1 MTTIAQALRTVS
13 LGLAELAEALEGS
26 DLPPLPVTT
35 AIANDPAHYSADGDP
50 RGYGD
55 PPKAAAVAQVL
66 GECPVHQTAWVLKE
80 GGISSKTGKAYKA
93 FWKCDGKNADGS
105 FCQKKPALE
114 WVRTHDPEA
123 VAW

>member
-13 LGLAELAEALEGS
+13 VGLAELAEALEGS
-26 DLPPLPVTT
+26 DLPPIPKPQERTWE
-35 AIANDPAHYSADGDP
+35 YADE
-50 RGYGD
+50 
-55 PPKAAAVAQVL
+55 PKAAAVAQVL

-80 GGISSKTGKAYKA
+80 AGVSSKTGKRYAA

-105 FCQKKPALE
+105 FCQKRPALE